1 MRAASRL
8 ISTLVRELVPFT
20 SKRRD
25 ESRRVTHEGVR
36 HISMKTAI
44 IGLPMVGKTS
54 LFTILTGVHE
64 ATRVGLMEARVGV
77 TKVPD
82 RRLDELAKI
91 FDPPKITHAT
101 VEYFDFPSI
110 SKEALRDPSY
120 LASMRVADA
129 LAHVLRLF
137 PSDTVPHEKGSV
149 DPIRDLEDV
158 EMELILSDLVV
169 VEKRLERLE
178 KDRKKIKGPE
188 LDREAALLERCKTTL
203 ENNTALRTLEF
214 SADEEKLIR
223 GFQFLSQKPMLFV
236 LNIGEEDAARMHEI
250 EEQYRKGAL
259 AGRNN
264 TGVSAICGKI
274 EGELAELSPEE
285 QREYVA
291 SYGLKDSGFERL
303 ISATYEV
310 LGLMSFLT
318 AGETEVRA
326 WTIPRNSPA
335 VKAAGAIHSDFE
347 KKFIRAEVANW
358 QALIDHGGYPGVREK
373 GLLRLEGKEYIVKDG
388 DVLVIRHG

>member
-1 MRAASRL
+1 
-8 ISTLVRELVPFT
+8 
-20 SKRRD
+20 
-25 ESRRVTHEGVR
+25 
-36 HISMKTAI
+36 MKTAI

-64 ATRVGLMEARVGV
+64 ATRVGLMEARVGM

-82 RRLDELAKI
+82 ARLDALAKI

-101 VEYFDFPSI
+101 VEYLDFPAV

-149 DPIRDLEDV
+149 DPLRDLEDV

-178 KDRKKIKGPE
+178 KDRKKTKSAD
-188 LDREAALLERCKTTL
+188 LDREFALLERCKSTL
-203 ENNTALRTLEF
+203 EQNSALRTLEL
-214 SADEEKLIR
+214 SSDEEKLIR

-236 LNIGEEDAARMHEI
+236 LNIGEADVSRMHAI
-250 EEQYRKGAL
+250 EEEYRQGPL
-259 AGRNN
+259 AGRSH
-264 TGVSAICGKI
+264 TAVTAICGKI
-274 EGELAELSPEE
+274 EAELAELSSEE
-285 QREYVA
+285 AREYLA
-291 SYGLKDSGFERL
+291 SYGLKESGLERL
-303 ISATYEV
+303 IAATYAL

-318 AGETEVRA
+318 AGET
-326 WTIPRNSPA
+326 
-335 VKAAGAIHSDFE
+335 
-347 KKFIRAEVANW
+347 
-358 QALIDHGGYPGVREK
+358 
-373 GLLRLEGKEYIVKDG
+373 
-388 DVLVIRHG
+388 